1 MIKIEGTDVYGFEAA
16 IRGLRNP
23 MNSWDKSDSQE
34 LDCDLYECEECTF
47 EPLCEERYPRTYEV
61 GENDLALMR
70 KLAHAGDDHGKF
82 ARFINVT
89 VDITAPLYWWKE
101 LDTYK
106 IGTVS
111 NSCSTMHKLMD
122 KHFEVS
128 DFSFDYVLKNIDSDK
143 INELIQEL
151 NELRDVYLSFDELL
165 ADGKIRDGF
174 SKKGVWYT
182 LIQLLPSSY
191 NQRRTMLFNYQVL
204 NRIYH
209 ARKNHKLDE
218 WHAFCDWIESLPYF
232 KEIYLGGEDD

>member
-16 IRGLRNP
+16 IRGMRNP
-23 MNSWDKSDSQE
+23 LNSWDNSDTVF
-34 LDCDLYECEECTF
+34 DGDKW
-47 EPLCEERYPRTYEV
+47 RM

-70 KLAHAGDDHGKF
+70 KLALSGDDHGKF

-89 VDITAPLYWWKE
+89 TDITAPLYFFKE
-101 LDTYK
+101 LDQYK
-106 IGTVS
+106 VGTVS

-122 KHFEVS
+122 KPFEVS

-151 NELRDVYLSFDELL
+151 NELRDVYLRFDELL

-191 NQRRTMLFNYQVL
+191 NQRRTVQLNYQVL

-218 WHAFCDWIESLPYF
+218 WHTFCDWIESLPYF
-232 KEIYLGGEDD
+232 KEIYLRIDWAADQLAVTYEEV